1 MMHVHNACIRL
12 HHRHISRESA
22 VDITTAF
29 PPRMSSP
36 SHELMCSHRPIPGVI
51 CPKCGREGTTTVEG
65 YPGACSYLAM
75 VGCCMVGCI
84 CGCCL
89 IPLHL
94 DSCQDLS
101 HKCNKPTCHH
111 EIGVYSRLF
120 GSSIHDPP
128 PLGLDNHKEE
138 TMESPI
144 T

>member
-1 MMHVHNACIRL
+1 METGGATTTD
-12 HHRHISRESA
+12 SA
-22 VDITTAF
+22 EQQKLLRSGLPD
-29 PPRMSSP
+29 
-36 SHELMCSHRPIPGVI
+36 ELSWKPIPGVI

-75 VGCCMVGCI
+75 VGCCMMGCV

-101 HKCNKPTCHH
+101 HQCNKPSCKH

-120 GSSIHDPP
+120 GSSVHEPP
-128 PLGLDNHKEE
+128 FPGVEDHKDES
-138 TMESPI
+138 MESPI